1 LFNYF
6 YQNAFINHIYF
17 NTPKSCFSTAEF
29 QGVFRTFDLMNDTSF
44 VTFSAYILSPSLNK
58 AEYLTPHVVQDVK
71 GRTGYAHYDN
81 FRIGNEN
88 EAYVLKALGKYSG
101 TAGDSLSYHEKMKFT
116 TYDRDND
123 NYKLNCAIPESGGY
137 WYNKCSTRYHQ
148 NKSNLTVLL

>member
-1 LFNYF
+1 VEGEFFLGLEKL
-6 YQNAFINHIYF
+6 HIM
-17 NTPKSCFSTAEF
+17 TEA
-29 QGVFRTFDLMNDTSF
+29 R
-44 VTFSAYILSPSLNK
+44 
-58 AEYLTPHVVQDVK
+58 PHELLIRMQDVK

-101 TAGDSLSYHEKMKFT
+101 TAGDSLSHHEKMKFT